1 MVAAAGA
8 GERLRADP
16 QRFAERMGE
25 LSTSIRSSDAV
36 VVRPVRAGVTQLAG
50 TR

>member
-16 QRFAERMGE
+16 QRFAQRMGE
-25 LSTSIRSSDAV
+25 LLDLDQIV
-36 VVRPVRAGVTQLAG
+36 
-50 TR
+50 